1 MVIFLYKDI
10 STGMSLDR
18 KEFNVLLNEVLKYK
32 IGTIFITNKDRLC
45 RTSFKTIQDL
55 FSKYGTNVISINDNF
70 NKTEEEELL
79 EELMS
84 ILHTFSMKTY
94 SNRRK
99 NKFTLIKKDLN
110 LEQQLNNIDN
120 KL

>member
-1 MVIFLYKDI
+1 
-10 STGMSLDR
+10 
-18 KEFNVLLNEVLKYK
+18 
-32 IGTIFITNKDRLC
+32 
-45 RTSFKTIQDL
+45 
-55 FSKYGTNVISINDNF
+55 
-70 NKTEEEELL
+70 
-79 EELMS
+79 MS